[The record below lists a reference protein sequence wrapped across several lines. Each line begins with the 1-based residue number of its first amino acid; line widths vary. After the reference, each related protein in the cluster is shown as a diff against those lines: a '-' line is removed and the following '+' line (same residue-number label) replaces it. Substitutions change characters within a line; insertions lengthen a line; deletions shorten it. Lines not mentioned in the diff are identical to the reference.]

1 MNLGESTKKDNYV
14 YTLSRYMLYYVY
26 TERGVAHGNAT
37 YKKMG
42 Q

>member
-1 MNLGESTKKDNYV
+1 MYILCHDICYN
-14 YTLSRYMLYYVY
+14 YVY